1 MLSQRL
7 RVNAW
12 NFFMSHTFSGKYQLR
27 LHPRLTTGCGLERYE
42 TTAKI
47 CIITDCF
54 LKSLAWNAD
63 DFDRRSNYQ
72 FSLNSIVSL
81 SVKKES
87 RSNIRRSKLHLPL
100 GSTPFQGKIVVDLQD
115 HPPLFENWFLAP
127 TAIDPLHFPAHERNT
142 HVLLTSLFF
151 SHNQPTHPPTHTHAH
166 IHRQTH
172 TLMMLEGRRVTIEQ
186 IQEGPA
192 RHARSK
198 GETRAGRCIGR
209 RYGLEKVHMLTHG
222 ASIQV
227 RSSSGMR
234 LTRRLSLDWSLKASA
249 TTVRRG
255 SHLFSRASLLAIV
268 KDDDDVA
275 RQDALLF
282 LSLSLV
288 FWRLLSLP
296 HRVCV
301 SACVYTI
308 RVQTR
313 GEDFLRTGLWKH
325 TPLRN
330 LSLESATLQRPIGPP
345 LIFTRVL
352 ESSCP
357 TRRSE
362 MESIWEKTVESLM
375 EFEAYSR
382 HWKKSGAFFLS
393 FCCRLLSSK

>member
-1 MLSQRL
+1 MRTISMDVPIINPLSTQL
-7 RVNAW
+7 NL
-12 NFFMSHTFSGKYQLR
+12 YQLKKK
-27 LHPRLTTGCGLERYE
+27 LDQIQDDPSFIYHLVQLLFK
-42 TTAKI
+42 A
-47 CIITDCF
+47 
-54 LKSLAWNAD
+54 KSLSTCKIIRLYSKT
-63 DFDRRSNYQ
+63 DFWLRQRSTL
-72 FSLNSIVSL
+72 FTFLRT
-81 SVKKES
+81 KETRTFYS
-87 RSNIRRSKLHLPL
+87 RH
-100 GSTPFQGKIVVDLQD
+100 
-115 HPPLFENWFLAP
+115 
-127 TAIDPLHFPAHERNT
+127 
-142 HVLLTSLFF
+142 FF
-151 SHNQPTHPPTHTHAH
+151 SRTTNPPTRPHTHTHTH

-172 TLMMLEGRRVTIEQ
+172 TLMMLEGTRVTIEQ

-301 SACVYTI
+301 SLCVYTI

-313 GEDFLRTGLWKH
+313 GEHFLRTGLWKH

-362 MESIWEKTVESLM
+362 MESIWEKTAESLM

-382 HWKKSGAFFLS
+382 HWKKSGAFLLPFY
-393 FCCRLLSSK
+393 CRLHSSK